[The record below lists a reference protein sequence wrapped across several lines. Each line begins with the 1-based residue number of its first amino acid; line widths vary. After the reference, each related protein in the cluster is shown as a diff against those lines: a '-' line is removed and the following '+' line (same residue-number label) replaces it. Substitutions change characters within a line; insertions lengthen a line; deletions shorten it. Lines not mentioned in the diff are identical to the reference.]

1 MLPGARVVLF
11 LSTLVLAA
19 DTGTGTGTG
28 TGAGAGTRADRSDC
42 SGCQRTSILDKAQ

>member
-19 DTGTGTGTG
+19 DTGTGTGAG
-28 TGAGAGTRADRSDC
+28 TGTRADRSDC
-42 SGCQRTSILDKAQ
+42 SGCQRTSILDKAH